1 MVHSVRGF
9 RQPTHYEGVVKCM
22 VRVPELPQRAP
33 MWTAASWKTNGRE
46 KGGLVNQDIS
56 LFFMDSFRPPPCL
69 YRSQPPPDQSSCPS
83 AAHNCMIYLLSL
95 IHSSFSLP
103 LFWQISTVSFKPH
116 LRKHPVP
123 SASARYFLV
132 YSRPRCKPIRSLKE
146 IPNLCKYPSPVIAE
160 VKSTTERER
169 NTRRFFSGTENRK
182 ALRYNTALKGKET
195 IAAVNGVV
203 SLYEPYCSVMIDR

>member
-1 MVHSVRGF
+1 MTRRNGKDGRGATLKSEFMMSLRSMNGPFSPGF
-9 RQPTHYEGVVKCM
+9 RQPTHYEGVVTCM

-56 LFFMDSFRPPPCL
+56 LFFMDSFRPPPRL

-103 LFWQISTVSFKPH
+103 LFWQISTVSFKPYPA
-116 LRKHPVP
+116 LTKTSSSLSLGALV
-123 SASARYFLV
+123 SCLFAS
-132 YSRPRCKPIRSLKE
+132 
-146 IPNLCKYPSPVIAE
+146 E
-160 VKSTTERER
+160 VQA
-169 NTRRFFSGTENRK
+169 N
-182 ALRYNTALKGKET
+182 
-195 IAAVNGVV
+195 
-203 SLYEPYCSVMIDR
+203 